1 MRETVKGQADV
12 VAFERGVEKGCDVTA
27 RSRRWRGAATVCFGK
42 YVWGVW
48 LKPVL
53 GRLLSDADDVTQ
65 GAHPYAV
72 ISYDYWVKRF
82 GRDPQVIGRTFP
94 HGR

>member
-1 MRETVKGQADV
+1 MFREI
-12 VAFERGVEKGCDVTA
+12 
-27 RSRRWRGAATVCFGK
+27 CFG
-42 YVWGVW
+42 VFG

-82 GRDPQVIGRTFP
+82 GRDPQVIGRTFHMGDSAFELGQNIYEIVGSGAERFYP
-94 HGR
+94 GPNRAR